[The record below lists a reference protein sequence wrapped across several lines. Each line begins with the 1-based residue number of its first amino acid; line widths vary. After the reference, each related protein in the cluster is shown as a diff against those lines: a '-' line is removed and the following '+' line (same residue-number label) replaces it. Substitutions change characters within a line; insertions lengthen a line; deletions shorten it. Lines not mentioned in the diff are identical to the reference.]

1 MNNYYS
7 FFLFVHKFDFI
18 LYFLYKQQYLITLFF
33 IHFISEHCYF
43 TYFTMTYTIRFTPDF
58 IKSCEDL
65 WRDGLTKG
73 QNGGDDLPDFKSF
86 FEKNTIKEEFS
97 YEQMQS
103 SPFNPSK
110 CEARVEK
117 HGYAIQCTRSP
128 FEGGCLCKTHQNM
141 FIKFSEEE
149 INAGKDIPYGR
160 FNKPRPEKTLDKGN
174 PIKWG
179 PKQPRNKSQK
189 NTNTVPKLKVGE
201 MRDYLSSRVPN
212 TLFKDLKKRELT
224 ELYLKEKEK
233 ENSSPK
239 STSSEDAV
247 TTISETPGEQSSGE
261 QTSEE
266 KPPEEQSSE
275 EQSSEEK
282 PPEEKPPEENSS
294 GDQSSGEQP
303 SEEKQPVSE
312 EQVIQKDDG
321 AGVGLHLEISQ
332 PQTIV
337 QYKTLFKEL
346 GIDTENFKGK
356 RQYKQAY
363 DDYLKKQQEENDDE
377 KTNPMSDE
385 EDDNLQEDK
394 NSYEE
399 TTFEGVSYLEDEET
413 GKIYNLK
420 HQHVGKWN
428 TDVDDIIWVSE
439 EFKTQHDN
447 SRP

>member
-1 MNNYYS
+1 
-7 FFLFVHKFDFI
+7 
-18 LYFLYKQQYLITLFF
+18 
-33 IHFISEHCYF
+33 
-43 TYFTMTYTIRFTPDF
+43 MTSTIRFTPDF
-58 IKSCEDL
+58 IKSCEEL
-65 WRDGLTKG
+65 WRDGFTKG
-73 QNGGDDLPDFKSF
+73 VNGDDDFPDFKSF
-86 FEKNTIKEEFS
+86 FSKATIKEEIS

-103 SPFNPSK
+103 LPFNPSK

-128 FEGGCLCKTHQNM
+128 FEDGCLCKTHQNM

-149 INAGKDIPYGR
+149 IVEGKDIPYGR
-160 FNKPRPEKTLDKGN
+160 FNKPRPDKTLDKGN

-179 PKQPRNKSQK
+179 PKQRRNKSQK
-189 NTNTVPKLKVGE
+189 DTNTVPKLKVGE

-239 STSSEDAV
+239 STVSDSSQISEIQQETTTPDTSEDN
-247 TTISETPGEQSSGE
+247 TPEEQQPEE

-266 KPPEEQSSE
+266 QQPEEQTSEEQQPEEQST
-275 EQSSEEK
+275 
-282 PPEEKPPEENSS
+282 
-294 GDQSSGEQP
+294 
-303 SEEKQPVSE
+303 
-312 EQVIQKDDG
+312 QKDDG

-332 PQTIV
+332 PQTISE
-337 QYKTLFKEL
+337 YKTLFKEL
-346 GIDTENFKGK
+346 GIDTKNIKGK

-363 DDYLKKQQEENDDE
+363 EDYLKEQQEGEDDE
-377 KTNPMSDE
+377 KTQPMSDE
-385 EDDNLQEDK
+385 EDDELQEDM

-428 TDVDDIIWVSE
+428 SDVDDIIWVSD
-439 EFKTQHDN
+439 EFKTHHEN
-447 SRP
+447 YSS